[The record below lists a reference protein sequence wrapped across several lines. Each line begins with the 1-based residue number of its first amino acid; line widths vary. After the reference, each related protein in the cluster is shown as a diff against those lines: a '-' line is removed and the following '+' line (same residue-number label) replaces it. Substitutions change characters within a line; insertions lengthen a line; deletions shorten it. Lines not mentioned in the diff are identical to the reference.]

1 MRFLLTAFVV
11 FFGLEKC
18 FSARSK
24 TRNNHRTDTDYN
36 KYFVDRSDQNQEP
49 YFISSAKTYQVK
61 LGTPVQ
67 FHCQVGNIGEG
78 TVIWKKDNRLISA
91 GDRIIR
97 KDPRIDL
104 EGYNLTMMD
113 VSVKDE
119 GEYICEVESFTV
131 DPIQQS
137 NILSVLI
144 PASVQPQPS
153 SGQYTVREGT
163 TMTLECLAT
172 GNPEPIIT
180 WKKESSVLPNGDK
193 FMNGPAVQI
202 DSVHRE
208 HDGIYVC
215 MADNGVGNQATAN
228 ISLTVLHAP
237 YIKMQKKLHTG
248 KNKVKMELS
257 CLVQAEPRPEVR
269 WYKDTMLLDPS
280 HHRQMETMGDR
291 HTLILHN
298 LQITDFGNYSCVAD
312 NGLGRDRASLLL
324 SGKPEHVEI
333 TSNEHSRKNDQY
345 TLTWQTVSLL
355 RVDEYRILYRPVQVQ
370 DTNNLVR
377 HRQRDREKSRD
388 RDKNRGREWTTSI
401 IQAAPDK
408 KSSHFRYESVI
419 FHGQFTFYTLEP
431 ESRYEVL
438 VQARNEL
445 GWSDQGQT
453 FTFSTPRYNVK
464 ESSFFGTSKSSEI
477 NKELKIFM
485 VVMMVTISITTI

>member
-153 SGQYTVREGT
+153 SGQYTVREGS

-202 DSVHRE
+202 DSVHRD
-208 HDGIYVC
+208 HDGVYVC

-324 SGKPEHVEI
+324 SGMQI
-333 TSNEHSRKNDQY
+333 
-345 TLTWQTVSLL
+345 
-355 RVDEYRILYRPVQVQ
+355 
-370 DTNNLVR
+370 
-377 HRQRDREKSRD
+377 
-388 RDKNRGREWTTSI
+388 
-401 IQAAPDK
+401 
-408 KSSHFRYESVI
+408 
-419 FHGQFTFYTLEP
+419 
-431 ESRYEVL
+431 
-438 VQARNEL
+438 
-445 GWSDQGQT
+445 
-453 FTFSTPRYNVK
+453 
-464 ESSFFGTSKSSEI
+464 
-477 NKELKIFM
+477 
-485 VVMMVTISITTI
+485 